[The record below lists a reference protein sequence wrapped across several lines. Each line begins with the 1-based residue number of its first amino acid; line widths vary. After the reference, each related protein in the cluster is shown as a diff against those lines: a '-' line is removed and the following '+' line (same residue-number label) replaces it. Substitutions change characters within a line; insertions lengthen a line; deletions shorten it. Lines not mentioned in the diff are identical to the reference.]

1 MLLLTFETCH
11 PIIILMMEMIKSKH
25 NKSELKKWLGFFPFL
40 LFCLAFEFIPILF
53 LIRGSFIDKT
63 TQSFT
68 IAHYQAMSRTV
79 YINSFL
85 NSIKISGLT
94 AIIGVILGTLIGYA
108 IYRWPSESLKN
119 ALISLSDVTTNF
131 SGAPLAFSFIII
143 LGMNGVITQFLFKY
157 FNYELYPGFSIY
169 SFSGLALAYV
179 YFQLPLMVL
188 IIIPAFVGIRKEW
201 QESAESMGAN
211 NFQFWRFIGIPILG
225 PSLLAGLTLLFAN
238 AYGAYATA
246 FTLVE
251 SQLSLVTLQIGF
263 MIAGEV
269 RHDPGVGMAM
279 AVLSLILMGL
289 SIGIYQIATT
299 RVRRWSK

>member
-1 MLLLTFETCH
+1 MTGNKT
-11 PIIILMMEMIKSKH
+11 H
-25 NKSELKKWLGFFPFL
+25 NKRSSSLKSWLGFVPFL
-40 LFCLAFEFIPILF
+40 LVCLAFEFVPIIY
-53 LIRGSFIDKT
+53 LIRGSFIDKA
-63 TQSFT
+63 TQTFT
-68 IAHYQAMSRTV
+68 LAHYQAMSRTIYV
-79 YINSFL
+79 NSFL

-94 AIIGVILGTLIGYA
+94 AIIGVVLGTLIGYA
-108 IYRWPSESLKN
+108 IYRWPSEGLKN

-131 SGAPLAFSFIII
+131 AGAPLAFAFVII

-157 FNYELYPGFSIY
+157 FSYELYPDFSIY

-188 IIIPAFVGIRKEW
+188 LIIPAFVGIKKEW
-201 QESAESMGAN
+201 QESAESLGAN
-211 NFQFWRFIGIPILG
+211 TFQFWWNIGIPVLA

-246 FTLVE
+246 YTLVE

-269 RHDPGVGMAM
+269 RHDPGIGMAM
-279 AVLSLILMGL
+279 AVLSLIIMGL
-289 SIGIYQIATT
+289 SIWAYQIATT
-299 RVRRWSK
+299 RARRWSEK